1 MDDYY
6 TILNINKTASQ
17 DEIKSAYRKLA
28 LTSHPDRGGD
38 PKKFS
43 KITEAYNTLKD
54 QDKRSQYD
62 FTFKQSDSFDSWLN
76 QTFYYKRMQHNQNI
90 LVEQVINFSDQFTD
104 KHVDIS
110 YELPSGKTKD
120 ITIKIPKGI
129 RDNQK
134 LTFANLGDDSNP
146 HMPPGKLIIAI
157 RVQGDS
163 DWKRDSGDSISSTII
178 VNILDLM
185 LGASVPV
192 TIPTGREFSVT
203 IRKGTKPGT
212 VLNISGYGIP
222 NISTGIAGNVLLK
235 IEAVMPDIHDEEIIE
250 KLSHVRDLIYTKNT

>member
-6 TILNINKTASQ
+6 TILGIDNSSSQ

-28 LTSHPDRGGD
+28 LNSHPDRGGD

-43 KITEAYNTLKD
+43 QITEAYNTLKD
-54 QDKRSQYD
+54 QAKRSQYD
-62 FTFKQSDSFDSWLN
+62 FTFKQSDNFDSWLN
-76 QTFYYKRMQHNQNI
+76 QNFYYKRMQHNQNI

-104 KHVDIS
+104 KHADIS
-110 YELPSGKTKD
+110 YELPSGKTKN

-134 LTFANLGDDSNP
+134 LTFAVLGDDSNP

-157 RVQGDS
+157 RVQRDPN
-163 DWKRDSGDSISSTII
+163 WKRDSSDSISSTII

-192 TIPTGREFSVT
+192 KIPTGREFSVT

-222 NISTGIAGNVLLK
+222 NITTGTAGNVLLK
-235 IEAVMPDIHDEEIIE
+235 IEAVMPDLHDEEIIE
-250 KLSHVRDLIYTKNT
+250 KLSHVRDLIHAKNT